1 MTLENLGNIGELVGA
16 VGVIA
21 SLLYLASQIR
31 QSTSLSRVQA
41 RESVVDSWHG
51 WHHPLAENAELAS
64 IWTRG
69 LSAFDSLSPEEQTR
83 FVAQLAPF
91 VAHFEKTLKYH
102 ESGLV
107 DRDLFEAIEANLAG
121 FLLSPGGK
129 GRVAETLPSDHR
141 EWTAPHRGSP
151 GQPQRAG
158 KGCRGSHLAP
168 SS

>member
-21 SLLYLASQIR
+21 SLLYMASQIR
-31 QSTSLSRVQA
+31 QSTTLSRVQA

-121 FLLSPGGK
+121 FLLSPGGRAVWQRLSPRITENGRRHIEEVLANPSARVK
-129 GRVAETLPSDHR
+129 GAEEAILPS
-141 EWTAPHRGSP
+141 
-151 GQPQRAG
+151 
-158 KGCRGSHLAP
+158 